1 MLKMNI
7 EASSNEDFQQIQP
20 RLSGYMTVGWDKV
33 PSKSRWL
40 VLSSDNCKLYVYKT
54 EHDPVPIKDLD
65 ISRAVFLYDS
75 TKGDGAQFWI
85 R

>member
-1 MLKMNI
+1 MNT
-7 EASSNEDFQQIQP
+7 EASSNEEFQLIQP
-20 RLSGYMTVGWDKV
+20 RLCGYMTVSWDKV

-40 VLSSDNCKLYVYKT
+40 VFSTDSCKLFVYKT

-65 ISRAVFLYDS
+65 ISHAIFLYDAEKS
-75 TKGDGAQFWI
+75 DGGQFYI

>member
-1 MLKMNI
+1 MNI
-7 EASSNEDFQQIQP
+7 EASSHEESQQIQP
-20 RLSGYMTVGWDKV
+20 RLCGYMTVGWDKV

-54 EHDPVPIKDLD
+54 EHDPVPIKYLD
-65 ISRAVFLYDS
+65 ISHAVFLYDS
-75 TKGDGAQFWI
+75 AKGDGAQFCI